1 MGCQRLHKSR
11 QRRPARI
18 SLGPFLLTGL
28 RCRLELSQ
36 EFSKASPLPVQFSL
50 ADDPGWITD
59 CDRVA
64 GDISCNHGTGADEGV
79 FPDCYSRIYRASR
92 SYGCE
97 PFDPCLEQGP
107 VTMRPRILVV
117 GEGDIGPDE
126 NAVLDRHSGR
136 DENKRSDLTIIP
148 YSDAFFDVNVSVYF
162 RVLANRAAVKVYLVV
177 DSGVFPDPRF
187 LDNGIFRA
195 APHFAGISSAV
206 GIRICIVR
214 S

>member
-1 MGCQRLHKSR
+1 MR
-11 QRRPARI
+11 
-18 SLGPFLLTGL
+18 
-28 RCRLELSQ
+28 
-36 EFSKASPLPVQFSL
+36 FSL

-59 CDRVA
+59 CNCVA
-64 GDISCNHGTGADEGV
+64 GDVFCNHGAGPDEGV
-79 FPDCYSRIYRASR
+79 LADGYSWVYGGPS
-92 SYGCE
+92 SYGHE
-97 PFDPCLEQGP
+97 SFDPGLEQRP
-107 VTMRPRILVV
+107 VTAAPGIFVIGKSDV
-117 GEGDIGPDE
+117 GPDE
-126 NAVLDRHSGR
+126 DTVLYRYSGR

-206 GIRICIVR
+206 GI
-214 S
+214 